1 MKGRGQ
7 CEGGEGFVF
16 GEAGGGGGGGGRSEC
31 RLVRTTGELSGLV
44 VCIDTKQ
51 RFNWEE
57 AAELEQE
64 HNTGVHV
71 QK

>member
-1 MKGRGQ
+1 MSVGKNNRGT
-7 CEGGEGFVF
+7 F
-16 GEAGGGGGGGGRSEC
+16 GTSS
-31 RLVRTTGELSGLV
+31 LH
-44 VCIDTKQ
+44 DTKQ